1 MPSKKKTFNYFERQ
15 QKKLH
20 PKKYRFYFFDYM
32 YYCGE
37 KWGEKSFRISGMI
50 VFFSYWSFCFVLPLS
65 LYLSSISVLSH
76 TDGWHIVGVM
86 AFGIIPPVLLLYTA
100 LSEWTSLRPYATLSS
115 EHMAQRNSGMVD
127 LFSVVSTSYS
137 RVLGNKRDG
146 MDLDIPPPVLTLYLV
161 LHIEKFFHG
170 RSEVISPFFKLFDN
184 RE

>member
-1 MPSKKKTFNYFERQ
+1 MPSKKKTLNYFERQ

-86 AFGIIPPVLLLYTA
+86 AFGIIPPVVWFRLMNTFLILFVLIIKKA
-100 LSEWTSLRPYATLSS
+100 NHSSL
-115 EHMAQRNSGMVD
+115 
-127 LFSVVSTSYS
+127 
-137 RVLGNKRDG
+137 
-146 MDLDIPPPVLTLYLV
+146 PVLV
-161 LHIEKFFHG
+161 L
-170 RSEVISPFFKLFDN
+170 
-184 RE
+184 

>member
-1 MPSKKKTFNYFERQ
+1 MPYKKKKINYFERQ

-86 AFGIIPPVLLLYTA
+86 AFGIIPPVLFCILRYRSGRRSALMRHYRQSIWHKGIPVWLICSAWFLL
-100 LSEWTSLRPYATLSS
+100 LIVEFW
-115 EHMAQRNSGMVD
+115 
-127 LFSVVSTSYS
+127 
-137 RVLGNKRDG
+137 
-146 MDLDIPPPVLTLYLV
+146 
-161 LHIEKFFHG
+161 
-170 RSEVISPFFKLFDN
+170 VIK
-184 RE
+184 EMGWI

>member
-1 MPSKKKTFNYFERQ
+1 MPSKKKTLNYFERQ

-86 AFGIIPPVLLLYTA
+86 AFGIIPPVLFCILRYRSGRRSALMRHYLQSICHKGIPVWLICSAWFPLLIV
-100 LSEWTSLRPYATLSS
+100 EFW
-115 EHMAQRNSGMVD
+115 
-127 LFSVVSTSYS
+127 
-137 RVLGNKRDG
+137 
-146 MDLDIPPPVLTLYLV
+146 
-161 LHIEKFFHG
+161 
-170 RSEVISPFFKLFDN
+170 VIK
-184 RE
+184 EMGWI

>member
-1 MPSKKKTFNYFERQ
+1 MKSKKKTFNYFERQ

-86 AFGIIPPVLLLYTA
+86 AFGIIPPVLFCILRYRSGRRSALMRHYRQSIWHKGIPVWLICSAWFPLLIV
-100 LSEWTSLRPYATLSS
+100 EFW
-115 EHMAQRNSGMVD
+115 
-127 LFSVVSTSYS
+127 
-137 RVLGNKRDG
+137 
-146 MDLDIPPPVLTLYLV
+146 
-161 LHIEKFFHG
+161 
-170 RSEVISPFFKLFDN
+170 VIK
-184 RE
+184 EMGWI

>member
-1 MPSKKKTFNYFERQ
+1 MPSKKKTLNYFERQ

-86 AFGIIPPVLLLYTA
+86 AFGIIPPVLFCILRYRSGCRSA
-100 LSEWTSLRPYATLSS
+100 LMRHYRQSIWHKGIPVWLICSAWLP
-115 EHMAQRNSGMVD
+115 
-127 LFSVVSTSYS
+127 LFIVELWSIKEM
-137 RVLGNKRDG
+137 GW
-146 MDLDIPPPVLTLYLV
+146 I
-161 LHIEKFFHG
+161 
-170 RSEVISPFFKLFDN
+170 
-184 RE
+184 

>member
-1 MPSKKKTFNYFERQ
+1 MPSKKKTLNYFERQ

-76 TDGWHIVGVM
+76 TDGRHIVGVM
-86 AFGIIPPVLLLYTA
+86 AFGIIPPVLFCILRYWSGRRSALMRHYRQSIWHKGIPVWLICSAWFPLLI
-100 LSEWTSLRPYATLSS
+100 
-115 EHMAQRNSGMVD
+115 
-127 LFSVVSTSYS
+127 VV
-137 RVLGNKRDG
+137 
-146 MDLDIPPPVLTLYLV
+146 
-161 LHIEKFFHG
+161 FW
-170 RSEVISPFFKLFDN
+170 VIK
-184 RE
+184 EMGWI

>member
-1 MPSKKKTFNYFERQ
+1 MPSKKKTLNYFERQ

-86 AFGIIPPVLLLYTA
+86 AFGIIPPVLFCILRYRSGRRSALMRHYRQSIWHKGIPVWLICSAWFRLLIV
-100 LSEWTSLRPYATLSS
+100 EFW
-115 EHMAQRNSGMVD
+115 
-127 LFSVVSTSYS
+127 
-137 RVLGNKRDG
+137 
-146 MDLDIPPPVLTLYLV
+146 
-161 LHIEKFFHG
+161 
-170 RSEVISPFFKLFDN
+170 VIK
-184 RE
+184 EMGWI

>member
-1 MPSKKKTFNYFERQ
+1 MPSKKKTLNYFERQ

-76 TDGWHIVGVM
+76 TDGWHTVGVM
-86 AFGIIPPVLLLYTA
+86 AFGIIPPVLFCILRYWSGRRSA
-100 LSEWTSLRPYATLSS
+100 LMRHYRQSIW
-115 EHMAQRNSGMVD
+115 HKG
-127 LFSVVSTSYS
+127 
-137 RVLGNKRDG
+137 
-146 MDLDIPPPVLTLYLV
+146 IPVWL
-161 LHIEKFFHG
+161 IC
-170 RSEVISPFFKLFDN
+170 SA
-184 RE
+184 

>member
-1 MPSKKKTFNYFERQ
+1 MDLINWIWKIMPSKKKTLNYFERQ

-86 AFGIIPPVLLLYTA
+86 AFGIIPTVLFCILRYRSGRRSALMRHYRQSIWHKWIPVWLICSAWFPLLIV
-100 LSEWTSLRPYATLSS
+100 EFW
-115 EHMAQRNSGMVD
+115 
-127 LFSVVSTSYS
+127 
-137 RVLGNKRDG
+137 
-146 MDLDIPPPVLTLYLV
+146 
-161 LHIEKFFHG
+161 
-170 RSEVISPFFKLFDN
+170 VIK
-184 RE
+184 EMGWI

>member
-1 MPSKKKTFNYFERQ
+1 MDLINWIWKIMPSKKKTLNYFERQ

-20 PKKYRFYFFDYM
+20 PKKYRFYFFEYM

-86 AFGIIPPVLLLYTA
+86 AFGIIPPVLFCILRYRSGRRSALMRHYRQSIWHKGIPVWLICSAWFPLLIV
-100 LSEWTSLRPYATLSS
+100 EFW
-115 EHMAQRNSGMVD
+115 
-127 LFSVVSTSYS
+127 
-137 RVLGNKRDG
+137 
-146 MDLDIPPPVLTLYLV
+146 
-161 LHIEKFFHG
+161 
-170 RSEVISPFFKLFDN
+170 VIK
-184 RE
+184 EMGWI